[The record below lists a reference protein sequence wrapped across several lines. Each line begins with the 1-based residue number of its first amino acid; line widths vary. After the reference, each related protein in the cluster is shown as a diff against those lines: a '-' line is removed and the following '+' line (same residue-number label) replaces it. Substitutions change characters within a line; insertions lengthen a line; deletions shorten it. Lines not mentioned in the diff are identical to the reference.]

1 LHLFVAFINYGEKV
15 ERKMELLNK
24 TPQMD
29 LSLIADALHEIAV
42 DLKKHTNVKQEMNE
56 EEEFATMVSSEEELK
71 KEAKVEVDELL
82 NKIEDLLKKV
92 IFTKAIGSKGA
103 IYDVDIE
110 KMTCTCPSFVY
121 NPYQT
126 NCKHLKKALKYK
138 ADYEKNFQY
147 PKLSELHKKEDY

>member
-1 LHLFVAFINYGEKV
+1 
-15 ERKMELLNK
+15 MELLNK
-24 TPQMD
+24 NPKMD

-42 DLKKHTNVKQEMNE
+42 DLKKHTNVKQEMNVE
-56 EEEFATMVSSEEELK
+56 EDDGSPMYPASEEEFDEEILK
-71 KEAKVEVDELL
+71 EQE
-82 NKIEDLLKKV
+82 KIETEEILSKIEVLLKTI
-92 IFTKAIGSKGA
+92 IFTKAIGSKGD

-110 KMTCTCPSFVY
+110 NMTCTCPAFVY

-138 ADYEKNFQY
+138 EDYEKNFQY

>member
-1 LHLFVAFINYGEKV
+1 
-15 ERKMELLNK
+15 MELLKK

-42 DLKKHTNVKQEMNE
+42 DLKKHTNVKE
-56 EEEFATMVSSEEELK
+56 ETNVKVEDDDYSMVSSEEEFDEEILK
-71 KEAKVEVDELL
+71 EQEKIETEEIL
-82 NKIEDLLKKV
+82 NKIEVLLKTI
-92 IFTKAIGSKGA
+92 IFTKAIGSKGD

-110 KMTCTCPSFVY
+110 NMTCTCPAFVY

-126 NCKHLKKALKYK
+126 ICKHLKKALKYK

-147 PKLSELHKKEDY
+147 PKLSELNKKEDY